1 MSVFGNNYPAG
12 AEHDPRAPWN
22 QEDADECKTCAGSGE
37 IVCPD
42 CRGRGVDGNCAECEY
57 GKMPCEDCDGTG
69 EGETPSQ
76 RRARLAEEKAD
87 ADHDREKD
95 ERE

>member
-1 MSVFGNNYPAG
+1 MSVFGNYYPAG

-22 QEDADECKTCAGSGE
+22 QEDADECETCGGDGSDDDGE
-37 IVCPD
+37 
-42 CRGRGVDGNCAECEY
+42 R
-57 GKMPCEDCDGTG
+57 CEDCGGSG